1 MRIAQLV
8 VAPVTRV
15 SLVEGGLE
23 ATERAEGGFGSTG
36 LLAPRA

>member
-15 SLVEGGLE
+15 DVTEVSEEELVK
-23 ATERAEGGFGSTG
+23 TERGAGGFGSTG
-36 LLAPRA
+36 HK